1 MEERFVTKNV
11 CVMETTQRYF
21 GKLFFPI
28 EKKSIEN
35 IWLNINGN
43 KIFVEIPSPGSVS
56 EDWAVLHGE
65 FNKLGTVSLIDCS
78 IGASS
83 HGFGGEGCKLN
94 VHKLIQGEK
103 LSFNRQCFISNI
115 SLTSQALNDWI
126 SDVAKINSDGSTITI
141 PQPETVLKISTE
153 NFTLAINV
161 GFIES
166 TSYTKITLDRVIFV
180 SIRFSDPLNIFEFF
194 IWKNKLE
201 KLIVFLTNEDPKVKI
216 GSLNKSPHRI
226 YGIDSKWESH
236 KFSHSIKFSFKE
248 LKEYL
253 PEIIES
259 WFDKKGL
266 DSIVDLLLEKKAYP
280 ALSSQK
286 HFLNMCVA
294 LESFHKNIIAKK
306 IPLIDKTTLEKRE
319 KIQTLLADDKE
330 LLNWF
335 NKKTTFWKKPNLIDR
350 IHSFKEDLQDINKNV
365 FNISIEDW
373 MRMVKNTRDDLSHE
387 GRYNKYFKDYFT
399 LFLSSYALEMLLQ
412 YRLIIYLGLDDKL
425 IEKQYLKN
433 ASENVSLVARLNNFE
448 GIKNN

>member
-1 MEERFVTKNV
+1 
-11 CVMETTQRYF
+11 METTQRYF

-28 EKKSIEN
+28 EKKPVEN
-35 IWLNINGN
+35 VWLNIIGK
-43 KIFVEIPSPGSVS
+43 KIFVEIPNPKLAT
-56 EDWAVLHGE
+56 EDWPVLHGE

-78 IGASS
+78 LGASS

-161 GFIES
+161 GFNES

-280 ALSSQK
+280 ALSPQK

-294 LESFHKNIIAKK
+294 LESFHKNIIDEK
-306 IPLIDKTTLEKRE
+306 IPLIDKTTLDNRE
-319 KIQTLLADDKE
+319 KIKTLLDKDKE
-330 LLNWF
+330 LLRWF
-335 NKKTTFWKKPNLIDR
+335 SKKTTFWKNPTLIDR
-350 IHSFKEDLQDINKNV
+350 IYFFKKDLQAINKNV
-365 FNISIEDW
+365 FNIPIEDW
-373 MRMVKNTRDDLSHE
+373 MRMVKKTRDDLAHKGE
-387 GRYNKYFKDYFT
+387 YNNQFKDYFT

-412 YRLIIYLGLDDKL
+412 YNVIIILGLDNEILK
-425 IEKQYLKN
+425 EQYLKN
-433 ASENVSLVARLNNFE
+433 ASENISLVARLNNFE